1 MRIDMRSWWR
11 KTCAGGAGLCAAW
24 PTTGLQR
31 FSDFGVVPD
40 LVTYS
45 TGWEILDRQVKIWPR
60 EFGFDVVARTRSGP
74 RGSSVAGPR
83 LQLVHGRLRHARAAR
98 RQGAA
103 GPIGVNKFGDIAI
116 KAPPKTVRRR

>member
-1 MRIDMRSWWR
+1 MRSWWR
-11 KTCAGGAGLCAAW
+11 KICAGGAGLCACVAD
-24 PTTGLQR
+24 GLQR

-45 TGWEILDRQVKIWPR
+45 TGWEILDRHVKIWPG
-60 EFGFDVVARTRSGP
+60 EIMVLTLWHEHGADHEAQ
-74 RGSSVAGPR
+74 ALLAR
-83 LQLVHGRLRHARAAR
+83 LQLVDGRLRHARAAR